1 MGGECKVIVLESKG
15 QAGPGSDQDN
25 IILAALRAVQIR
37 LVGNENI
44 TAVAASVSS
53 SASNSEIRLGIEEL
67 MRERRNIRDTDVDD
81 FRVLDP
87 AEIAGVLEDVT
98 GILTLSLSAI
108 ARVSLLAGD
117 IGIMNSML
125 VSVTERTREI
135 GIRLAIGALGKEVLT
150 QFLAE
155 SVILT
160 TLGGCI
166 GIFIGLTGSYAVAVY
181 MGFDFAIDPNIV
193 IGAFAFSAMVGV
205 VFGYVPARRA
215 ARLDPIEALRHE

>member
-25 IILAALRAVQIR
+25 IILAPLRAVQIR

-44 TAVAASVSS
+44 TPVAASVSS

-150 QFLAE
+150 QFSAE

-205 VFGYVPARRA
+205 VFGYVPALHA
-215 ARLDPIEALRHE
+215 ARLLNADKFF